1 MFFIHPIFLDLGTEI
16 FIGEVCCRVIQGVQD
31 CEDVVE
37 TRLARSSTLMKL
49 HDGCYKT
56 YCTFSLYFC
65 LSLKFSVG
73 KRMPDSGTSC
83 LAES

>member
-1 MFFIHPIFLDLGTEI
+1 MFLIHPNVLDLGTEI

-37 TRLARSSTLMKL
+37 TRLARSSKLLKL

-83 LAES
+83 PAES